1 MRNFKRVAIGAAL
14 FAMLGAVI
22 WRAIPPGAFHQ
33 AQASTHSQASA
44 TTPIKNVVVIMM
56 ENRTFDHMFGRFPKV
71 NGYTEARTPNPT
83 FDFEHNGPSGYAAID
98 GGKMDEFP
106 SRGQVQFTQADIPN
120 YWSYAQHFGL
130 SDNFFTSS
138 IGDSTPNHMAMVA
151 AQNGGLWDA
160 GAETGCFS
168 ANNDLIYSRSAA
180 AKNYWQYPCLGI
192 TTLPNLLDQNGIS
205 WNYYNQEG
213 IWNAPAM
220 LQSLHTVKNI
230 QPAQF
235 PTDVQAGKLAQV
247 TWVMP
252 PSNMSDHEPY
262 QIQAGQDYVTSAVNA
277 IMQSKYWA
285 NTAIFLTWDDWG
297 GLYDHVTPPVI
308 DGVGLGPRVP
318 LIVIS
323 PYAKAGY
330 ISHLQGEFS
339 SFVKFIEADYNLGE
353 GVLGQRDAV
362 TQTSGLMDF
371 FDWSQ
376 TPQQPLILNPV
387 PYSTILQIAKGV
399 SYNSH
404 PLQGGVNPN
413 LGATRDT
420 YTYSIIY
427 TGTNSNPVINVN
439 IDGATFQM
447 SKMATNKQ
455 GVLYQYKKSGLKAGT
470 HTFFFTT
477 TDSQGKTVTLPDNG
491 VPYSGPE
498 IHPWRLT
505 TSLSQGVALPGTSI
519 TYTAIY
525 QSFQKPPA
533 PATKAEVDI
542 DGTKYAMSPVAGG
555 SPGTGVTYTFS
566 ISTLSVG
573 DHYHR
578 FVFDDGS
585 GPAYYEN
592 SSRPSIT
599 PLILTKS
606 GAASSTTTFTFQTTY
621 TEIHGNA
628 PTSALVYI
636 DNTPFAMTCVSSA
649 CNLGTYK
656 AGALF
661 QYQTTLPTG
670 CKTYTFVFG
679 DGSVNQP
686 TSWTDPFSP
695 STYRCPAVGAHMSHV
710 VLGTPTVPAYLDDN
724 SDPDM
729 G

>member
-1 MRNFKRVAIGAAL
+1 MRNSKRIAIGATLIAV
-14 FAMLGAVI
+14 LGAVI

-33 AQASTHSQASA
+33 AQASTRLQASA

-106 SRGQVQFTQADIPN
+106 QRGYVQFTQADIPN

-168 ANNDLIYSRSAA
+168 AQNDLIYSRSAA
-180 AKNYWQYPCLGI
+180 AKNYWQYPCLPI

-213 IWNAPAM
+213 IWDAPAM

-230 QPAQF
+230 QPTQF
-235 PTDVQAGKLAQV
+235 VTDVQAGKLAKV

-252 PSNMSDHEPY
+252 PSNASDHEPY
-262 QIQAGQDYVTSAVNA
+262 QIEAGEDYVTSAVNA

-297 GLYDHVTPPVI
+297 GLYDHVVPPVI

-323 PYAKAGY
+323 PYPNKAGY
-330 ISHLQGEFS
+330 ISHAEGEFS
-339 SFVKFIEADYNLGE
+339 SFVKFIEGDFGLRE
-353 GVLGQRDAV
+353 GALGQRDSLS
-362 TQTSGLMDF
+362 QISDLMDF
-371 FDWSQ
+371 FNFSQ
-376 TPQQPLILNPV
+376 TPVQPLILNPV
-387 PYSTILQIAKGV
+387 PYSTVLQIAKGV

-404 PLQGGVNPN
+404 PLQGGVNPDV
-413 LGATRDT
+413 GSSQDT
-420 YTYSIIY
+420 YTYSVIY
-427 TGTNSNPVINVN
+427 AGTNSNPTINMN
-439 IDGATFQM
+439 IDGTTFPM
-447 SKMATNKQ
+447 SRTATNSQ
-455 GVLYQYKKSGLKAGT
+455 GVLYQYKTRVKT
-470 HTFFFTT
+470 TVVHTFFFTT
-477 TDSQGKTVTLPDNG
+477 TENGNTITLPDNG
-491 VPYSGPE
+491 IPYSGPQVY
-498 IHPWRLT
+498 PWRLT
-505 TSLSQGVALPGTSI
+505 TGLSQNAALPGTTI
-519 TYTAIY
+519 TYTALY
-525 QSFQKPPA
+525 QSFKGLA
-533 PATKAEVDI
+533 PTKTEVDI
-542 DGTKYAMSPVAGG
+542 DGTKYTMKPTG
-555 SPGTGVTYTFS
+555 PTPYNYKTGVTYTFS
-566 ISTLSVG
+566 INTLSIG
-573 DHYHR
+573 NHYHR

-585 GPAYYEN
+585 GTAYYEN

-599 PLILTKS
+599 PLILSKS

-621 TEIHGNA
+621 TEINGNT

-636 DNTPFAMTCVSSA
+636 DNKPFAMTCVSSA
-649 CNLGTYK
+649 CNQSTYK

-670 CKTYTFVFG
+670 CKAYSFVFG
-679 DGSVNQP
+679 DGSASQP
-686 TSWTDPFSP
+686 TSWTDPFNP
-695 STYRCPAVGAHMSHV
+695 ATYRCPAVSAHMTHV
-710 VLGTPTVPAYLDDN
+710 VPGVPTMPAYLDDN
-724 SDPDM
+724 SNPDM

>member
-297 GLYDHVTPPVI
+297 GLYDHVVPPVI

-330 ISHLQGEFS
+330 ISHMQGEFS
-339 SFVKFIEADYNLGE
+339 SFVKFIEGDFGLGE
-353 GVLGQRDAV
+353 GALGQRDNLS
-362 TQTSGLMDF
+362 QTSHLMDF
-371 FDWSQ
+371 FNFNQ
-376 TPQQPLILNPV
+376 TPLQPLILNPV

-413 LGATRDT
+413 VGATRDT

-427 TGTNSNPVINVN
+427 TGTSSNPVINVN
-439 IDGATFQM
+439 IDGTVYQM
-447 SKMATNKQ
+447 SKMGTNKQ

-470 HTFFFTT
+470 HTFFFAT
-477 TDSQGKTVTLPDNG
+477 TDSQGKTITLPDNG

-505 TSLSQGVALPGTSI
+505 TSLSQGVALPGTTI

-566 ISTLSVG
+566 INTLSVG
-573 DHYHR
+573 NHYHR

-606 GAASSTTTFTFQTTY
+606 GAASNTTTFTFQTTY

-636 DNTPFAMTCVSSA
+636 DNKPFAMTCVSSA

-670 CKTYTFVFG
+670 CKTYSFVFG

-695 STYRCPAVGAHMSHV
+695 STYRCPAVGAHMSHI
-710 VLGTPTVPAYLDDN
+710 VLGTPTAPAYLDDN

>member
-1 MRNFKRVAIGAAL
+1 MRNFKCIAICAAL
-14 FAMLGAVI
+14 LALLGAVI
-22 WRAIPPGAFHQ
+22 WRALSPGVFHPV
-33 AQASTHSQASA
+33 QASTQAKASA

-56 ENRTFDHMFGRFPKV
+56 ENRTFDHMFGRFPGV
-71 NGYTEARTPNPT
+71 NGYSEAHAPDPT

-106 SRGQVQFTQADIPN
+106 QRGYVQFTQADIPN
-120 YWSYAQHFGL
+120 YWRYAQHFGL

-138 IGDSTPNHMAMVA
+138 IGDSTPNHVAMVA

-168 ANNDLIYSRSAA
+168 AQNDLIYSRNAS

-192 TTLPNLLDQNGIS
+192 TALPNLLDQHGIS

-213 IWNAPAM
+213 IWNTPAM

-230 QPAQF
+230 QPSQF

-252 PSNMSDHEPY
+252 PSNASDHEPY
-262 QIQAGQDYVTSAVNA
+262 QITAGQDYVTSAVNA

-339 SFVKFIEADYNLGE
+339 SFVKFIEADFGLGE
-353 GVLGQRDAV
+353 GALNQRDSLS
-362 TQTSGLMDF
+362 QTSDLMDF
-371 FDWSQ
+371 FDFNQ
-376 TPQQPLILNPV
+376 TPLQPLILKPV
-387 PYSTILQIAKGV
+387 PYSTG
-399 SYNSH
+399 
-404 PLQGGVNPN
+404 
-413 LGATRDT
+413 
-420 YTYSIIY
+420 
-427 TGTNSNPVINVN
+427 
-439 IDGATFQM
+439 
-447 SKMATNKQ
+447 
-455 GVLYQYKKSGLKAGT
+455 
-470 HTFFFTT
+470 
-477 TDSQGKTVTLPDNG
+477 
-491 VPYSGPE
+491 
-498 IHPWRLT
+498 
-505 TSLSQGVALPGTSI
+505 LSQNAALPGSTI
-519 TYTAIY
+519 TYTALC
-525 QSFQKPPA
+525 QSFKGLA
-533 PATKAEVDI
+533 PTKTEVDI
-542 DGTKYAMSPVAGG
+542 DGTKYTMKPTG
-555 SPGTGVTYTFS
+555 PTPYNYKTGVTYTFS
-566 ISTLSVG
+566 INTLSIG
-573 DHYHR
+573 NHYHR

-585 GPAYYEN
+585 GTAYYEN

-599 PLILTKS
+599 PLILSKS

-621 TEIHGNA
+621 TEINGNT

-636 DNTPFAMTCVSSA
+636 DNKPFAMTCVSSA
-649 CNLGTYK
+649 CNQSTYK

-670 CKTYTFVFG
+670 CKAYSFVYG
-679 DGSVNQP
+679 DGSASQP
-686 TSWTDPFSP
+686 TSWTDHFNPA
-695 STYRCPAVGAHMSHV
+695 TYRCPAVSAHMTHV
-710 VLGTPTVPAYLDDN
+710 VPGVPTMPAYLDDN
-724 SDPDM
+724 SNPDM